1 MSPPNPTPCPGDI
14 LPIATLAVLCGA
26 GRGTEVELLG
36 RQKQAW
42 PTTFLALPH
51 GILLHGTFGRVL
63 ARLDPAPLEICL
75 VRWVR
80 SLSEALQG
88 QVVSVDGKAARR
100 SRDVVRGPT
109 VLRCRAEP

>member
-1 MSPPNPTPCPGDI
+1 M
-14 LPIATLAVLCGA
+14 ATLAVLCGA
-26 GRGTEVELLG
+26 GRGTEVELFG
-36 RQKQAW
+36 HQKQAW

-51 GILLHGTFGRVL
+51 GIPLHDTFGRGFL
-63 ARLDPAPLEICL
+63 PLDPAPLEVCL

-80 SLSEALQG
+80 SLSEVLQA